1 MRIAGETIRRNY
13 LSRYETNYTDK
24 YNSEKKIY
32 SGRNFDRAS
41 ENPIDAARALRVRK
55 SMSEIETYQDNLK
68 TADSIYTNA
77 ESSLMSLS
85 EILAMTYE
93 KLVEGAHGT
102 RNQDDLNIIALSVD
116 NYAEEMVQSLNVDIA
131 DRKIFGGL
139 NNETPAFKIEGSGD
153 SKYVTYNGVAINSTN
168 DFNAFPYSGTSYL
181 DIGIGM
187 VTNSNTDRIDDQS
200 ALPITF
206 NGAECT
212 GCGMTHKTASIEL
225 NSIQAGYPYAMNISM
240 GGRQRTVAFQ
250 RAAGDDNQKLVETI
264 NDALK
269 EAFQETAELVPGH
282 TDTDPA
288 KDEYGQFK
296 YIDYNDIYTYKNAP
310 IDPVT
315 GAVDFTSMTS
325 NEYYSL
331 QINMNGR
338 TKFVDFQ
345 GGDNVTDC
353 VNNLTAAI
361 TDEFGGNSKFLVYAN
376 GLIMDESGKH
386 AADVKNG
393 YEFAD
398 VPITERDESDPFSKD
413 RIDVDSLVNDP
424 KAAET
429 DASGAKTYTYAVNV
443 NGKRVVLNVN
453 PGDADATAAA
463 TNRGIA
469 VSGTF
474 GVPEVP
480 YLTETG
486 TIVSPNKD
494 YMIVIDNADTKGAQ
508 FEFTEVD
515 GYANNIMQLILD
527 SAKLLRQGDQQMV
540 ARYADLLYAAQS
552 NLSIAIADLGTNS
565 KFIEFSQDRLE
576 GIMINTKEK
585 QNDIESTDLPSEITR
600 WKVLESVYNA
610 SLQMGSSVLSQ
621 TIFDYIH

>member
-1 MRIAGETIRRNY
+1 MRIAGDTIRRNY

-32 SGRNFDRAS
+32 SGRKFDRAS

-55 SMSEIETYQDNLK
+55 SMAEVETYQDNLK

-77 ESSLMSLS
+77 EQSLMSLS

-139 NNETPAFKIEGSGD
+139 NNETPAFKIEGSD
-153 SKYVTYNGVAINSTN
+153 NYKYITYNGVAINSTN

-187 VTNSNTDRIDDQS
+187 VTNKNTDRIDDQS

-206 NGAECT
+206 NGAQCT
-212 GCGMTHKTASIEL
+212 GCGMTHKTASIDL
-225 NSIQAGYPYAMNISM
+225 NSILTGYPYKMNISM
-240 GGRQRTVAFQ
+240 GGRQRTVDFQ
-250 RAAGDDNQKLVETI
+250 RAPGDDNTKLIETI

-269 EAFQETAELVPGH
+269 EAFQETAELVPTH

-288 KDEYGQFK
+288 KDKYGQFD
-296 YIDYNDIYTYKNAP
+296 YIQYNDIYTYKNASL
-310 IDPVT
+310 DPVT
-315 GAVDFTSMTS
+315 GAIDFSSMTS

-331 QINMNGR
+331 QVTMNGR
-338 TKFVDFQ
+338 TKYVDFQ
-345 GGDNVTDC
+345 GGDNVTDS
-353 VNNLTAAI
+353 VNSLSAALEA
-361 TDEFGGNSKFLVYAN
+361 EFGEKKFLVYAN

-386 AADVKNG
+386 AAEVKNG
-393 YEFAD
+393 YDFAD
-398 VPITERDESDPFSKD
+398 VPIVERDESDPFSKD
-413 RIDVDSLVNDP
+413 HIDVDNLVGSADP
-424 KAAET
+424 TQYA
-429 DASGAKTYTYAVNV
+429 YAVNV
-443 NGKRVVLNVN
+443 NGKRVVLNVT
-453 PGDADATAAA
+453 PGDAEATAKE
-463 TNRGIA
+463 TNNGIA
-469 VSGTF
+469 ASGAF
-474 GVPEVP
+474 GVPEAP
-480 YLTETG
+480 YITETG
-486 TIVSPNKD
+486 TLVSPNKD
-494 YMIVIDNADTKGAQ
+494 YMIVIENADEHGAK
-508 FEFTEVD
+508 FDFTEVD

-527 SAKLLRQGDQQMV
+527 SAKYLRQGDQQMV

-565 KFIEFSQDRLE
+565 KFIEFSEDRLDN
-576 GIMINTKEK
+576 IMINMKSK
-585 QNDIESTDLPSEITR
+585 QNDVESTDLPSEITR